1 MLRVSKRVAILAVLG
16 LATATAFAQKLEVS
30 HNRDKTA
37 NFEAIKTYAWL
48 ASPPPPK
55 TTASDVTNPGLAHEV
70 IGPQITAAIDKQI
83 ARRGWQKAGQDQA
96 DVLVVY
102 YAAMTVGFDSTV
114 VGETYAYATGW
125 ASVIPPGLAP
135 TSSLTVIET
144 GTIIVDIV
152 QRDPRKAIWR
162 GTMKTRVNQENT
174 EEKRVARINE
184 ATERVFRDFP
194 VRPKN

>member
-1 MLRVSKRVAILAVLG
+1 MGSG
-16 LATATAFAQKLEVS
+16 
-30 HNRDKTA
+30 
-37 NFEAIKTYAWL
+37 
-48 ASPPPPK
+48 
-55 TTASDVTNPGLAHEV
+55 
-70 IGPQITAAIDKQI
+70 
-83 ARRGWQKAGQDQA
+83 
-96 DVLVVY
+96 
-102 YAAMTVGFDSTV
+102 DS
-114 VGETYAYATGW
+114 
-125 ASVIPPGLAP
+125 PGLAP